1 MRSHYCG
8 EVTEVLSGKNVTISG
23 WVHRRRD
30 HGGVIFIDLR
40 DKHGLVQVVVN
51 PDDEAKFAKAEK
63 VRSEY
68 VLTVQG
74 KVLGRTA
81 ETINPKMNTGKIEI
95 VADSIEI
102 LSASAPIPFQLDDK
116 VISEEVRLVYRFL
129 DLRRDEMQEVLK
141 TRYNIT
147 RTMRRF
153 LDDDGFMD
161 IETPILT
168 KSTPEGARDY
178 LVPSRTHQNKFFA
191 LPQSPQLFKQL
202 LMMSGFDRY
211 YQITRCFRDEDL
223 RADRQPEFTQLDIE
237 TSFMT
242 EEEVMVTMEK
252 LVKTIFSEAGDIQFE
267 EQFPRVTYADAIRDY
282 GIDRPDLRINMKLVD
297 VADLLQ
303 NIDFKVFAGP
313 AKDPKGRVAALRV
326 PQGAKMTRKEI
337 DDYTKFVSIYG
348 AKGLAYIKVNK
359 LADGVEGL
367 QSPIVKFISEQVM
380 EIMARVGAEDGDLVF
395 FGADKAKIVNEAL
408 GALRCK
414 VGEDLG
420 MLEKEWAPV
429 WVVDFPMFEIID
441 EETGALTAIHHP
453 FTQPKATTEEILTHQ
468 NPEEMLSKAYDLV
481 INGLEVGGG
490 SVRIHDS
497 EMQSAVLKQL
507 GISDQEANDK
517 FGFLLN
523 ALKYGCPPH
532 AGMAFG
538 LDRLVMIIAKR
549 DSIRDV
555 IAFPKT
561 QSAACMLTEAP
572 GKVAD
577 DQLQDLALRFR
588 KPIKG

>member
-8 EVTEVLSGKNVTISG
+8 QVTEQLENQKVTVSG

-40 DKHGLVQVVVN
+40 DKEGLVQVVVN
-51 PDDEAKFAKAEK
+51 PDDANKFAKAEK
-63 VRSEY
+63 VRSEF

-74 KVLGRTA
+74 TVLGRTA

-102 LSASAPIPFQLDDK
+102 LSVSAPIPFQLDDK
-116 VISEEVRLVYRFL
+116 TISEEVRLVYRFL
-129 DLRRDEMQEVLK
+129 DLRRDEMQQIMR
-141 TRYNIT
+141 TRYEIT
-147 RTMRRF
+147 RTMRRY
-153 LDDDGFMD
+153 LDDRGFMD

-178 LVPSRTHQNKFFA
+178 LVPSRTHKNKFFA
-191 LPQSPQLFKQL
+191 LPQSPQLFKHL

-237 TSFMT
+237 TSFMSQ
-242 EEEVMVTMEK
+242 EEVMEIMEG
-252 LVKTIFSEAGDIQFE
+252 LTKTIFSEAGNIDLNYN
-267 EQFPRVTYADAIRDY
+267 FPQMTYAEAIRDY
-282 GIDRPDLRINMKLVD
+282 GIDRPDLRINMKLID

-303 NIDFKVFAGP
+303 DIDFKVFAGP
-313 AKDPKGRVAALRV
+313 AKDPQGRVAALRI
-326 PQGAKMTRKEI
+326 PQGGKMTRKEI

-359 LADGVEGL
+359 LADGLEGL
-367 QSPIVKFISEQVM
+367 QSPIVKFFPEQALA
-380 EIMARVGAEDGDLVF
+380 IMARVGAEDGDLVF

-414 VGEDLG
+414 VGEDLN

-429 WVVDFPMFEIID
+429 WVVDFPMFETD
-441 EETGALTAIHHP
+441 QETASLTAIHHP
-453 FTQPKATTEEILTHQ
+453 FTQPKATTEEILNHKS
-468 NPEEMLSKAYDLV
+468 PEQMLSKAYDLV

-490 SVRIHDS
+490 SVRIHNS
-497 EMQSAVLKQL
+497 AMQSAVLKLL
-507 GISDQEANDK
+507 GISEEEANDK

-538 LDRLVMIIAKR
+538 LDRLVMIIAKC

-572 GKVAD
+572 GKVAN
-577 DQLQDLALRFR
+577 DQLQDLDLRFR
-588 KPIKG
+588 KPVKE

>member
-74 KVLGRTA
+74 KVLGRTS

-588 KPIKG
+588 KPVKG

>member
-1 MRSHYCG
+1 MMRTHYCG
-8 EVTEVLSGKNVTISG
+8 QVIETLENEMVTVSG

-40 DKHGLVQVVVN
+40 DREGLVQVVVN
-51 PDDEAKFAKAEK
+51 PDTAEIFALAERA
-63 VRSEY
+63 RSEY
-68 VLTVQG
+68 VLKITG
-74 KVLGRTA
+74 KVCLRTP
-81 ETINPKMNTGKIEI
+81 ETVNPKMVTGKVEI
-95 VADSIEI
+95 VASQLEV
-102 LSASAPIPFQLDDK
+102 LSVSEPIPFQLDDK
-116 VISEEVRLVYRFL
+116 IISEEVRLKYRYL
-129 DLRRDEMQEVLK
+129 DLRRDEMQAVLK
-141 TRYNIT
+141 TRYTVT
-147 RTMRRF
+147 RAMRRY
-153 LDDDGFMD
+153 LDDNGFMD

-237 TSFMT
+237 TSFMS
-242 EEEVMVTMEK
+242 EDAVMSMMEG
-252 LVKTIFSEAGDIQFE
+252 LAKTIFKEGMGVEFDFDFPKMPYSEAIQK
-267 EQFPRVTYADAIRDY
+267 Y
-282 GIDRPDLRINMKLVD
+282 GIDRPDLRIAMELVD

-303 NIDFKVFAGP
+303 DIDFKVFSGP
-313 AKDPKGRVAALRV
+313 AKDPQGRVAALRV
-326 PQGAKMTRKEI
+326 PQGGQMSRKEI

-348 AKGLAYIKVNK
+348 AKGLAYIKVND
-359 LADGVEGL
+359 LSAGIEGL
-367 QSPIVKFISEQVM
+367 QSPIVKFFPGQAMAIM
-380 EIMARVGAEDGDLVF
+380 ERVGAQDGDLVF

-414 VGEDLG
+414 LGEDLN
-420 MLEKEWAPV
+420 LIEKEWAPV
-429 WVVDFPMFEIID
+429 WVVDFPMFEMD
-441 EETGALTAIHHP
+441 EERARLTAIHHP
-453 FTQPKATTEEILTHQ
+453 FTQPKATTEEILSHEAPHQ
-468 NPEEMLSKAYDLV
+468 MLSRAYDLV
-481 INGLEVGGG
+481 INGIEVGGG
-490 SVRIHDS
+490 SVRIHDTK
-497 EMQSAVLKQL
+497 MQAAVFKML
-507 GISDQEANDK
+507 GISDEEAQEK

-538 LDRLVMIIAKR
+538 LDRLVMILTKR

-561 QSAACMLTEAP
+561 QSAACLLTDAP
-572 GKVAD
+572 GQVD
-577 DQLQDLALRFR
+577 DAQLQELALRFR
-588 KPIKG
+588 KSLAQ